1 MNTSDIVSARLGE
14 IFLPDGRALGFAEYG
29 TSDGT
34 PVLFIPGAASG
45 RAMNFGAELL
55 SERAIRLISV
65 DRPGLGASDHDPDKS
80 LTSVAEDL
88 RYLLSALGLGR
99 IPLIANSQGA
109 PFALAL
115 AATGAVSSLNL
126 VSPSDEVAHP
136 LITGMLPEEM
146 VTLIDSVG
154 REPETVRAH
163 FARFTPEL
171 MWEYVMSEISAADAE
186 VYGDEEFRA
195 LYRRTLAESFACG
208 AHGYA
213 ADTILAMSPWRLP
226 LDQIDIPVHV
236 WFGDRDEVHSPDHGD
251 TLTHRIPG
259 AQRHLV
265 SGAGG
270 SLLWSEPGLFLG
282 YLD

>member
-1 MNTSDIVSARLGE
+1 MNTCDIVSARLGE
-14 IFLPDGRALGFAEYG
+14 ITLPDGRALGFAEYG
-29 TSDGT
+29 TLDGT

-45 RAMNFGAELL
+45 RAMSFGGELL
-55 SERAIRLISV
+55 RERAIRLISV
-65 DRPGLGASDHDPDKS
+65 DRPGFGSSDQDPAKT
-80 LTSVAEDL
+80 LRSVAEDL

-99 IPLIANSQGA
+99 IPLIAHAQGA

-126 VSPSDEVAHP
+126 VSPSDEVAYP
-136 LITGMLPEEM
+136 TITALLPEEL
-146 VTLIDSVG
+146 VALVDAVG
-154 REPETVRAH
+154 REPETARAH
-163 FARFTPEL
+163 FAGYTPEL
-171 MWEYVMSEISAADAE
+171 MWEYVMSEISSADAE

-195 LYRRTLAESFACG
+195 LYRRTLAESFSGGLDGFAT
-208 AHGYA
+208 
-213 ADTILAMSPWRLP
+213 DTILTMSPWLLP
-226 LDQIDIPVHV
+226 LERIDVPVHV
-236 WFGDRDEVHSPDHGD
+236 WFGDRDEVHSPDHGE
-251 TLTHRIPG
+251 TLAHRIPG